1 MKNIVENKHL
11 NPELVKNVDP
21 DLQPTKKR
29 IMDPVSYAASFMGG
43 CVSRMSLAGV
53 GFKGSL

>member
-1 MKNIVENKHL
+1 MSNMVENLNL

-29 IMDPVSYAASFMGG
+29 IMGPLSYAASFMGG
-43 CVSRMSLAGV
+43 CVSIGTFPWAPA
-53 GFKGSL
+53 